1 MSLTFGAFVDQ
12 FILSASIVLEAKR
25 GFSETAHGPP
35 PAFEELLEEFGRTP
49 AVIQWRPAIAGQ
61 RRSRQRVRVEL
72 PAVGAE
78 TYFDEYAATGEA
90 DTLVVYHHGLGE
102 IPHDIVPRAFR
113 LISRRLRSRC
123 DMMVVKGLHHEDMTS
138 VSTRLTADR
147 DVFLRSLMASATLV
161 GAIAKAKREHY
172 KHLVICGISM
182 GGVISL
188 LEAAAEPGFDL
199 YVPFMA
205 GPNLRDVL
213 FESFFSRTIQAGW
226 LKRARASDWTDR
238 LDLSELLG
246 GAGPPIRPL
255 LAASDRLFRRHVQ
268 AASYAQVPRAQVYGC
283 TGGHLSSAARVD
295 RLARHLV
302 TMLDETVW
310 SVAPAVTPRREALP
324 VG

>member
-35 PAFEELLEEFGRTP
+35 PEFETLLEEFHLSP
-49 AVIQWRPAIAGQ
+49 AVIHWRTKGQ
-61 RRSRQRVRVEL
+61 RSARQRVRVEL

-78 TYFDEYAATGEA
+78 TYFDEYAATGERP

-113 LISRRLRSRC
+113 LLNGRIRSRC
-123 DMMVVKGLHHEDMTS
+123 DMIVVKGLHHEDMVS

-147 DVFLRSLMASATLV
+147 DVFLRSLVASATLV
-161 GAIAKAKREHY
+161 NAIAKAKRDQY
-172 KHLVICGISM
+172 THLVICGISM

-188 LEAAAEPGFDL
+188 LEAATEPGFDL

-213 FESFFSRTIQAGW
+213 FESFFARTIQAGW
-226 LKRARASDWTDR
+226 LRRARTSEWIAR
-238 LDLSELLG
+238 LDISGLLAG
-246 GAGPPIRPL
+246 DGPPIRPL
-255 LAASDRLFRRHVQ
+255 LAASDRLFRRPVQ
-268 AASYAQVPRAQVYGC
+268 AAAYARIPRAQVHGC

-295 RLARHLV
+295 RLVRHLV
-302 TMLDETVW
+302 AMLDETVW
-310 SVAPAVTPRREALP
+310 SSAPAVAPRREALP